1 MPGFQP
7 WGLCHSFSKLACEW
21 YEKVLKVLET
31 SFFLYLV
38 SPEIVPF
45 SFGTEAINQGEVAQ
59 LMCIVR
65 KGDEPLSLT
74 WSLKGDIIS
83 SDPDLSTTMIGS
95 RTSVLTVSAVKY
107 RHSGVYTCR
116 ASNPAGTVSHA
127 AHLLVNGMFN

>member
-1 MPGFQP
+1 
-7 WGLCHSFSKLACEW
+7 
-21 YEKVLKVLET
+21 
-31 SFFLYLV
+31 
-38 SPEIVPF
+38 
-45 SFGTEAINQGEVAQ
+45 
-59 LMCIVR
+59 MCIVR